1 MSRNSEK
8 RVPIL
13 LEKWMSL
20 LIKSLYLFGESV
32 FSVLLVLND
41 TLIKKI
47 DNLFDQFST
56 WQHFKDPQ
64 DFESSVDILFS
75 GLEDLLT
82 ISHSYLMTSNIKQQA
97 ENQKE
102 FQYRQRFLKFGYPG
116 CFQIESLRHKIIRTE
131 QTIFD
136 PFGVS

>member
-97 ENQKE
+97 ENQKNSNTDNG
-102 FQYRQRFLKFGYPG
+102 FLNSVILVF
-116 CFQIESLRHKIIRTE
+116 SN
-131 QTIFD
+131 
-136 PFGVS
+136 